1 MFFKFDR
8 KKKSN
13 QSSHSNCFSH
23 SGPSVDV
30 KMKKL
35 AKNNFLTDER
45 GISPVIGVLLLL
57 AITVVMAGYLATEVL
72 SYEFTAPSQ
81 PVSLNARVETVV
93 VGTSNYSVIRLEHFG
108 GAPLQMSQVRIL
120 FNQKEVDLSSSKE
133 TFNIG
138 ESLAI
143 GSIGADKTAVFSYPI
158 SQSTKKPSQN
168 ILKTGESAELV
179 VIDSSNNQILYKKI
193 ITG

>member
-1 MFFKFDR
+1 
-8 KKKSN
+8 
-13 QSSHSNCFSH
+13 
-23 SGPSVDV
+23 
-30 KMKKL
+30 MKKL